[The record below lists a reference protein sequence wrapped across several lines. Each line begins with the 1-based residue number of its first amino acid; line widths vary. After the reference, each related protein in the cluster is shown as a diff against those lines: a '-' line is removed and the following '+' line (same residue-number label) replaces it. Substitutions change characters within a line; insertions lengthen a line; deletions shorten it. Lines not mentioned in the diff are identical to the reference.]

1 MDRIVRIRLD
11 EPVKDRA
18 EGIERL
24 QDLIITNLDAAR
36 PEIREYFGMPP
47 LP

>member
-1 MDRIVRIRLD
+1 VWLD
-11 EPVKDRA
+11 EPVKNRA

-24 QDLIITNLDAAR
+24 QDLIVANLDAAG
-36 PEIREYFGMPP
+36 PEIREHFGVPP